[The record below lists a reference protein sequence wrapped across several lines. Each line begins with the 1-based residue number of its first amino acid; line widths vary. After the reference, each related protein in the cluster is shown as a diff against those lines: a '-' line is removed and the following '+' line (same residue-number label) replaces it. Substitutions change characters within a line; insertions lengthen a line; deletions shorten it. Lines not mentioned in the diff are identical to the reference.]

1 MIFIDL
7 NKKFNKIFIILLII
21 CIFNIFLYNY
31 KNINVNNKETYMN
44 AYSDILA
51 AKEDN
56 IKSTFKEEIILKNKN
71 ILKDCNVKSYYG
83 SYVKPQLPPN
93 CPSDINYN

>member
-1 MIFIDL
+1 MIFKDL

-44 AYSDILA
+44 AHTTTGNTEKNNIL
-51 AKEDN
+51 
-56 IKSTFKEEIILKNKN
+56 STFKEEIILKNKN
-71 ILKDCNVKSYYG
+71 ILKDCNVQSYYG
-83 SYVKPQLPPN
+83 SYVRPTAHTN
-93 CPSDINYN
+93 CPSDII

>member
-1 MIFIDL
+1 MIFKDL

-44 AYSDILA
+44 AYTGISDNERKNIL
-51 AKEDN
+51 
-56 IKSTFKEEIILKNKN
+56 STFKEEIILKNKN
-71 ILKDCNVKSYYG
+71 ILQECEVQSYYG
-83 SYVKPQLPPN
+83 NHTYKRNTPIY
-93 CPSDINYN
+93 CDIS